1 MSVKDLLEK
10 QNEVR
15 KGFYVVSSDQLKLI
29 KLYEENQRQV
39 LEQSLTLSKNERQS
53 LVAEISMLVGVL
65 TGFLALIGIGLPIL
79 NMAITREELRQDRAK
94 YEDTINKVAPLS
106 GRVDGLKTIID
117 ETQKG
122 QQLLGK
128 ELPVLKDQ
136 LNAIN
141 AEVGSSRTT
150 LLDAVTKAQIAIS
163 YSLRLSILIVEYK
176 LAKVMDRRLF
186 EELRKNG
193 TLGKLFIEMLE
204 DVVMELK
211 RISNQKNDFSPELRS
226 ELMRGIRQFAA
237 DSVSLDLKFQE
248 RKDNETV
255 NNFFKAIDKL
265 IATDVSKDEF
275 WDRLNELSEELEK
288 VIAALKS

>member
-1 MSVKDLLEK
+1 
-10 QNEVR
+10 
-15 KGFYVVSSDQLKLI
+15 
-29 KLYEENQRQV
+29 
-39 LEQSLTLSKNERQS
+39 
-53 LVAEISMLVGVL
+53 MLVGVL